1 MIIDRKIKLKTIVTE
16 EFKKQVQQEIQDSVK
31 QIEAEVNYLDQRYK
45 KIITELTI
53 KASPQAQ
60 GLREQLEW
68 EKKKRE
74 EAKAGLLE
82 QMKKLNELEE
92 GTEVIQGET
101 TGPVELKIGDNW
113 DRINNREIVVK
124 NGIIVE
130 IR

>member
-16 EFKKQVQQEIQDSVK
+16 EFKKQLHQEIKDGVK
-31 QIEAEVNYLDQRYK
+31 QIDAEINYLDQKYK

-74 EAKAGLLE
+74 ETKAGLLE
-82 QMKKLNELEE
+82 QTKKLNDLEE
-92 GTEVIQGET
+92 GTEVIQGEIN
-101 TGPVELKIGDNW
+101 GPVELKIGDNW
-113 DRINNREIVVK
+113 DKINSREIVVK
-124 NGIIVE
+124 DGIIVE